1 MSTKTK
7 GGAGLHGRKTRVIK
21 EKYKGQIRE
30 TIVGFFRHD
39 GKELPLEKGKSPKKK
54 TLCEPDYLRE
64 FKKGKARTEEL
75 ERLWD
80 QMLAE
85 LLKEVEEKKVDSFE
99 YTVGDLIDLFLET
112 KLSGKKD
119 VADPTRRLK
128 YWKGRIGKR
137 PVLYVDK
144 QGRSLWSTEIL
155 KEKTKIKKLKCQRG
169 IRKGLPILDR
179 TVNGYFEDLRRLFS
193 FAIEL
198 GKIDAN
204 PVRRGLV
211 FETVDKSRNERKR
224 ELGEHE
230 GEKEALIEACRPKS
244 ENNPNG
250 TESPDLWDAF
260 RFASWIGCRAGEMY
274 KLKWTDVNLKDGILK
289 FKDRKNESD
298 QEINLSENL
307 DCLQMLRERKLKSSG
322 ERKKRKG
329 ATYIMEKTNL
339 VFPSSVAKAW
349 NSARKKAGIG
359 PDSGDDSRFTWHDLR
374 HTFAT
379 MLRRQGVSIEDIAHS
394 TGHAD
399 RQSTLRYAHVND
411 EIGKKNIGIAKKAF
425 NF

>member
-21 EKYKGQIRE
+21 EKYKGKIRE

-128 YWKGRIGKR
+128 YWISQIGKL
-137 PVLYVDK
+137 PVNYTDK
-144 QGRSLWSTEIL
+144 QNRSLWPGEIL
-155 KEKTKIKKLKCQRG
+155 KVKKKIKSMKATRG
-169 IRKGLPILDR
+169 TRIGLPILDR

-198 GKIDAN
+198 GQIETN

-230 GEKEALIEACRPKS
+230 GEKEALIEACRTS
-244 ENNPNG
+244 
-250 TESPDLWDAF
+250 ESPDLWDEF
-260 RFASWIGCRAGEMY
+260 RFASWIGCRAGEMR
-274 KLKWTDVNLKDGILK
+274 KLKWTDVNLKDGIIK
-289 FKDRKNESD
+289 FKDRKNERD
-298 QEINLSENL
+298 QEVSLETNP
-307 DCLQMLRERKLKSSG
+307 DCLQMLRERKLKSNG

-329 ATYIMEKTNL
+329 ATFIMEKTDL
-339 VFPSSVAKAW
+339 VFPSSVVKAW

-359 PDSGDDSRFTWHDLR
+359 PDSGEESRFTWHDLR

-379 MLRRQGVSIEDIAHS
+379 MLRRAGVSIEDIAHS
-394 TGHAD
+394 TGHAGT
-399 RQSTLRYAHVND
+399 QSTLRYAHVND

>member
-21 EKYKGQIRE
+21 EKYKGKIRE

-64 FKKGKARTEEL
+64 FKKGKARTDEL

-128 YWKGRIGKR
+128 YWKSQIGKL
-137 PVLYVDK
+137 PVNYTDK
-144 QGRSLWSTEIL
+144 QNRSLWPGEIL
-155 KEKTKIKKLKCQRG
+155 KVKKKIKSMKATRG
-169 IRKGLPILDR
+169 PRIGLPILDR

-198 GKIDAN
+198 GQIETN

-230 GEKEALIEACRPKS
+230 GEKEALIEACRTS
-244 ENNPNG
+244 
-250 TESPDLWDAF
+250 ESPDLWDAF